1 MGLGTLRVS
10 CRLREEP
17 SSSLFASLEQLEL
30 TRGGKEGGRKT
41 YKDNIK
47 GHGVEERDKK
57 ETKR

>member
-30 TRGGKEGGRKT
+30 TRGGKEGGREK
-41 YKDNIK
+41 NI
-47 GHGVEERDKK
+47 
-57 ETKR
+57 